1 MRIEFPSKP
10 LSETVNLSVDFIS
23 RLASGELIQS
33 ASVAA
38 TLYSGTDTAPGALVN
53 GAASVSGSQVI
64 QSITGG
70 VLGNIYELAYTAV
83 TTLAQRLV
91 ITGYFA
97 VVPDL
102 P

>member
-10 LSETVNLSVDFIS
+10 LSEVVSLAVDFIS
-23 RLASGELIQS
+23 RLASGEVINS
-33 ASVAA
+33 GSVVAS
-38 TLYSGTDTAPGALVN
+38 LYTGTDTNPSEILDGAT
-53 GAASVSGSQVI
+53 SVQGSQLV
-64 QSITGG
+64 QSVGAG

-83 TTLAQRLV
+83 TSLNQRLV
-91 ITGYFA
+91 ITGYLA

>member
-23 RLASGELIQS
+23 RLASGELISS

-38 TLYSGTDTAPGALVN
+38 TLYSGTDTVPGALVN
-53 GAASVSGSQVI
+53 GAASISGSQVI